1 MEINFYKIKSVLI
14 FYLIFLM
21 SLFLF
26 AKQIQ
31 QDNEYLG
38 MLGIDF
44 DLRLFGTLFI
54 HFIMLIFISDYKN
67 NLSSNFINFFLY
79 FVLIWFFIFFDLV
92 GKIDFQAYILL
103 NTLIFI
109 PILFFY
115 LSKYIRVLF
124 EKLGIDIYKLNMLYF
139 INLNIL
145 LSTLLLF
152 TLLVISIKMPLEFG
166 FDSSYERR
174 TLGYEVIT
182 GAYAYLFSICMNGI
196 APYLAFL
203 SILRRNYF
211 YFILSFV
218 FVIFCFGF
226 IGVKAPILYVCFF
239 AFLGFFIR
247 KVDFNLSYFILKL
260 VFFILVFATIE
271 YLIFNFSWIADLIVR
286 RAFVVVAQN
295 QLYFIDYFLNYFDFY
310 DWLFGRGGNITYIIG
325 DMYHNIPNTN
335 ANVNALLYEIGRN
348 GIFGYIIMLLFLVF
362 FFSFLDYIY
371 LKYNNKDILGIGIL
385 YIILLLEQSYSTAF
399 ITSGVFVITILTFLT
414 INNKEYN
421 EK

>member
-1 MEINFYKIKSVLI
+1 MEISFYKIKSI
-14 FYLIFLM
+14 FILVFIFLI
-21 SLFLF
+21 SLYLF
-26 AKQIQ
+26 TNQIQ
-31 QDNEYLG
+31 PNNEYLG
-38 MLGIDF
+38 IKSIEFDF
-44 DLRLFGTLFI
+44 RFFVCLIFNFILINLFI
-54 HFIMLIFISDYKN
+54 SYKN
-67 NLSSNFINFFLY
+67 TISINFINLYLFF
-79 FVLIWFFIFFDLV
+79 VVMWFFIFFDLV
-92 GKIDFQAYILL
+92 GKIDFQTYILL
-103 NTLIFI
+103 NTLTFI

-124 EKLGIDIYKLNMLYF
+124 EKFEINIYKLNILYF

-152 TLLVISIKMPLEFG
+152 TLLVMTIKMPLEFG
-166 FDSSYERR
+166 FDSAYERR

-203 SILRRNYF
+203 SILRRKYL

-239 AFLGFFIR
+239 AFLGFSIR
-247 KVDFNLSYFILKL
+247 RVDFNLSYFILKL
-260 VFFILVFATIE
+260 VFFILVFSIIE
-271 YLIFNFSWIADLIVR
+271 YWLFNFSWIADIIVR

-310 DWLFGRGGNITYIIG
+310 DWLFGKSGNITYIIG
-325 DMYHNIPNTN
+325 DTYHNIPNTN

-348 GIFGYIIMLLFLVF
+348 RILGYIIMLLFLLF

-371 LKYNNKDILGIGIL
+371 FKYNNKDILGIGIL

-399 ITSGVFVITILTFLT
+399 ITSGIFVITILTFLT
-414 INNKEYN
+414 INNKEYDA
-421 EK
+421 K